1 MRVTS
6 WFRQKGG
13 PVFLAV
19 FGVLACCLTVLPG
32 QARAAGV
39 NLTLSPLPV
48 NLVTSPGS
56 SVSTSLKVQ
65 NSGSEA
71 VKLQVTLMKF
81 KADSTN
87 GQATLVQFKDGEEEK
102 NWVTFSK
109 TNFTAQPGVFNT
121 VDMTINPPASAAF
134 GYYYAVVFSQ
144 QGTDPTKPQSNKVN
158 GAVASLILLDVQ
170 APGEKREAQ
179 VTSFTATK
187 KLYQYLPAS
196 FDVTVKNTGNVH
208 VKPSGNIF
216 VGRGVNGNFIDTLTI
231 NPGGGN
237 ILPGSSRT
245 FNVEWDNGFPAYTV
259 KKQNGQIVTDNVG
272 KPVKTLNWNLSNLN
286 HLRFGKYNA
295 SLTLVYNDG
304 KRDVPVNGQ
313 VSFWV
318 IPWLPI
324 LIILV
329 LVLLALAGLWSMLRH
344 TFGTDKRETAR
355 KRYSRRS

>member
-48 NLVTSPGS
+48 NLVTTPGGT
-56 SVSTSLKVQ
+56 VTTPLKIQ

-81 KADSTN
+81 KAESSS
-87 GQATLVQFKDGEEEK
+87 GQATLIPFKPGEEEQ

-109 TNFTAQPGVFNT
+109 TNFTAQPGVYNT
-121 VDMTINPPASAAF
+121 VDMTINAPATAAF

-144 QGTDPTKPQSNKVN
+144 QGTDPAKQQANKVN
-158 GAVASLILLDVQ
+158 GAVASLVLLDVQ

-179 VTSFTATK
+179 VTSFTASK
-187 KLYQYLPAS
+187 KLYQYLPAT

-208 VKPSGNIF
+208 VKPSGNVF
-216 VGRGVNGNFIDTLTI
+216 VGRSSTGNFIDTLTI
-231 NPGGGN
+231 NPGAGN
-237 ILPGSSRT
+237 VLPGTSRT
-245 FNVEWDNGFPAYTV
+245 FSVDWDNGFPSYTV
-259 KKQNGQIVTDNVG
+259 KKQNGQIVTDSAG
-272 KPVKTLNWNLSNLN
+272 KPLKTLNWNLANLN
-286 HLRFGKYNA
+286 HLRFGKYQA

-304 KRDVPVNGQ
+304 TRDVPVSGQ

-329 LVLLALAGLWSMLRH
+329 LLLLALAGVWSLLR
-344 TFGTDKRETAR
+344 GSVAKRREPAG